1 LEIVLGRLRKVCDRM
16 CGLFCLFFI
25 GVIFQLTW
33 PENALAWGPGVHT
46 MIGLSSLNEVS
57 LLLPSI
63 ARMITS
69 FPLEYLYGSLA
80 ADFFIGKS
88 RRRKR
93 GNPHNWEGGFRFLR
107 EASDDREASYAFGF
121 LSHLAADVV
130 AHNLFVPNLT
140 NAYPGKRRM
149 GHLYWEIKADY
160 WVGPWYTRVAKDV
173 LSTDHRTCDELLTM
187 IEGRRGNGLKA
198 KKHLFAQSVR
208 LSDYIYSTQNLLF
221 SGKAVR
227 LEMFQKNLALM
238 VDLSCRVAKD
248 FLTHPESSPCLLYN
262 PVGRRGA
269 CLTTRKRFSVNMPYA
284 HPLTRRF
291 TVDPEN
297 LRP

>member
-1 LEIVLGRLRKVCDRM
+1 ML
-16 CGLFCLFFI
+16 GLFCLFFI

-88 RRRKR
+88 RRKKR

-107 EASDDREASYAFGF
+107 EASDDREASYA
-121 LSHLAADVV
+121 LQD
-130 AHNLFVPNLT
+130 
-140 NAYPGKRRM
+140 
-149 GHLYWEIKADY
+149 
-160 WVGPWYTRVAKDV
+160 
-173 LSTDHRTCDELLTM
+173 
-187 IEGRRGNGLKA
+187 
-198 KKHLFAQSVR
+198 
-208 LSDYIYSTQNLLF
+208 LLF

-227 LEMFQKNLALM
+227 LGMFQKNLALM

-262 PVGRRGA
+262 PVGRRGT
-269 CLTTRKRFSVNMPYA
+269 CLSTRKRFSVSMPYA

-291 TVDPEN
+291 TVDPEH